1 MADPSHVE
9 LLSRGSKAWNHW
21 RAENES
27 TCVDL
32 SDISFFDVGSGGSQ
46 HVLPEFYRYN
56 LSHCNLNRASLRN
69 CVFVD
74 CDFSGSHLHFA
85 DLVDSLHQR
94 SNFKCA
100 ELNVSKIGSSEFIDC
115 DFSDSELSYCTAE
128 ETSFVGTKLIRTK
141 MDNMSLV
148 KADFSNAV
156 IDSVLVYGTST
167 WDLKMDGASQQ
178 NIFIFSDNTTIT
190 VPDLEL
196 AQFIALLVRNSNIR
210 KIIDTIT
217 SKVVLILGRFTPERK
232 AVLNSIKSEIQRRGF
247 LPVLFDFEGPQG
259 RDLTETITTLALMSR
274 FVVADLSEA
283 KSVPQELAAIVP
295 HFPSIPVQPI
305 LQEGELAYG
314 MFEHFERYPWVLE
327 KLVYTADS
335 IRALVD
341 GVVENCEKRR
351 TKGT

>member
-1 MADPSHVE
+1 M
-9 LLSRGSKAWNHW
+9 LSQGSKVWNQW
-21 RAENES
+21 RADNEPGGA
-27 TCVDL
+27 DL
-32 SDISFFDVGSGGSQ
+32 SGISFFDVGSDGSQ
-46 HVLPEFYRYN
+46 FVLPEFHGYN
-56 LSHCNLNRASLRN
+56 LSRCNLNRASLRN

-94 SNFKCA
+94 SNFSGA
-100 ELNVSKIGSSEFIDC
+100 GLNVSKIGSAEFIEC
-115 DFSDSELSYCTAE
+115 DFSDSELSYCSAE
-128 ETSFVGTKLIRTK
+128 ETSFVGAKLVRTK

-148 KADFSNAV
+148 KTDFSNAV
-156 IDSVLVYGTST
+156 IDSVFVYGTST
-167 WDLKMDGASQQ
+167 WDLKLDGASQQ
-178 NIFIFSDNTTIT
+178 NIYISSDNITIT

-232 AVLNSIKSEIQRRGF
+232 AVLDSIKLEIQRRGF
-247 LPVLFDFEGPQG
+247 LPVLFDFEGPQD
-259 RDLTETITTLALMSR
+259 RDLTETITTLASMSR

-305 LQEGELAYG
+305 LQEGEMPYG

-327 KLVYTADS
+327 KIVYSADAVG
-335 IRALVD
+335 ALVE
-341 GVVENCEKRR
+341 GVVTNCEKHRANE
-351 TKGT
+351 T